1 VAFRPGRVPEALEL
15 SRYLNS
21 APAPQRLKVK
31 RADSSWIHGR
41 DADPKAQLLAQKKI
55 AIIGIGSVGS
65 FVAELLAASGVGDSA
80 IRPGIGTEEQT
91 PPRGGAKGE
100 EVAMANQIEDVH
112 SGSSFDDFLIE
123 EDLHEEVESAAIK
136 RVLAWQFEQEMER
149 QQKTK
154 RAMAKELKTSRS
166 QLARLLDPQNTT
178 VSIETLSRAARVLG
192 KRLVLE
198 IRDQRPVRGARTKL
212 AIRHLGAG
220 VDL

>member
-1 VAFRPGRVPEALEL
+1 
-15 SRYLNS
+15 
-21 APAPQRLKVK
+21 
-31 RADSSWIHGR
+31 
-41 DADPKAQLLAQKKI
+41 
-55 AIIGIGSVGS
+55 
-65 FVAELLAASGVGDSA
+65 
-80 IRPGIGTEEQT
+80 
-91 PPRGGAKGE
+91 
-100 EVAMANQIEDVH
+100 MANQVEDIH

-123 EDLHEEVESAAIK
+123 EGLHEEVESAAIK

-166 QLARLLDPQNTT
+166 QLDRLLDPQNTT

-198 IRDQRPVRGARTKL
+198 IRDQRPVRGARTKV

-220 VDL
+220 VGEKAKVAGRGLVDRGRGFDKGAIKGAKGVSGS